1 MSTFNEAFDL
11 RTLPE
16 IMCSEQFELRQRNQT
31 RCDAGRLAEGTLAIS
46 ERWLM
51 VMPHANPNSSFA
63 KCRRQRKLTKCEC
76 VPVLLGGVGSGT
88 LCFCI
93 PFCTCITRGGWI

>member
-16 IMCSEQFELRQRNQT
+16 IMCPEQFEPRQHNQT
-31 RCDAGRLAEGTLAIS
+31 HDAGRPAEGTLAIS

-51 VMPHANPNSSFA
+51 VMPHANPNTSFA
-63 KCRRQRKLTKCEC
+63 KSQAAEEVDK
-76 VPVLLGGVGSGT
+76 V
-88 LCFCI
+88 
-93 PFCTCITRGGWI
+93 